1 MQVSAVAAER
11 LKWYGGHVS
20 ARCREA
26 VAVASGSAVAPSLVD
41 LDGDAVLSTIARVGA
56 PGLTRVQHPT
66 VLFVPM
72 LPAMPFGAG
81 SPWQVSDQFACLA
94 FAK

>member
-1 MQVSAVAAER
+1 M
-11 LKWYGGHVS
+11 
-20 ARCREA
+20 
-26 VAVASGSAVAPSLVD
+26 APSLSD

-72 LPAMPFGAG
+72 LPATPFDVDTPGQYDYD
-81 SPWQVSDQFACLA
+81 PHVSQ
-94 FAK
+94 